1 MYMVAD
7 SLRLMKK
14 RYYVYPSSINI
25 PKHFTIVFYSKF
37 KKLWA
42 SISSTSICFSISDEV
57 SASIFHLR
65 LCQNPERVG

>member
-37 KKLWA
+37 KKLRIVKFFNKYLLFYFTR
-42 SISSTSICFSISDEV
+42 SISVYLTLNL
-57 SASIFHLR
+57 H
-65 LCQNPERVG
+65 

>member
-25 PKHFTIVFYSKF
+25 PKHFTVMLYSKF
-37 KKLWA
+37 KKFRIVDFIIR
-42 SISSTSICFSISDEV
+42 SNNIGTTST
-57 SASIFHLR
+57 
-65 LCQNPERVG
+65 